1 MRDDGYYGKYR
12 GKVLK
17 NDDPLKRGRI
27 MPSVPAVLDGELTWA
42 EPCVPYAGPKLGWF
56 VVPPVGAN
64 VWIEF
69 EAGDPSRPIW
79 TGCFWGTT
87 EAEGPPPEAT
97 EGAAGDRKIF
107 QTDKIGLVFDDKAQK
122 LTVKVVTDDAGTMK
136 IEIDKS
142 GIVLSADGKVTVTVS
157 PDKAELK
164 KTPCTI
170 EIADAITLTKAA
182 AKATVGDSVKLENG
196 AASAEVASASIDL
209 KNGAS
214 SVSMSPATVNINNG
228 ALEVM

>member
-1 MRDDGYYGKYR
+1 MFYGKYR
-12 GKVLK
+12 GKVVK

-27 MPSVPAVLDGELTWA
+27 MPSVPAVLEGELTWA

-56 VVPPVGAN
+56 AVPPVGAN

-69 EAGDPSRPIW
+69 EAGDPNRPIW
-79 TGCFWGTT
+79 SGCFWGTT
-87 EAEGPPPEAT
+87 EANGPPPDAT
-97 EGAAGDRKIF
+97 EGEAGDRKVF

-122 LTVKVVTDDAGTMK
+122 LTVKVVTDDAGTMT
-136 IEIDKS
+136 IAIDKS
-142 GIVLSADGKVTVTVS
+142 GIVLDADGQVSVIVS
-157 PDKAELK
+157 PDKVELK
-164 KTPCTI
+164 KAACAL
-170 EIADAITLTKAA
+170 EVSDAITLKKAA

-196 AASAEVASASIDL
+196 GASAEVAAASIDL

-214 SVSMSPATVNINNG
+214 IVSLSPATVNINNG